1 MAVTLIFK
9 EIYYYTVSLSHFHDI
24 VTESILERAAGRP
37 QYDAIPGDEYLR
49 IGDARIGEAQACIAP
64 GTRLARDDLDELG
77 IHVQPF

>member
-1 MAVTLIFK
+1 MTFNVIRK
-9 EIYYYTVSLSHFHDI
+9 EIYYYMRRLSHFHDT
-24 VTESILERAAGRP
+24 VAESILERAAGRP